1 MVRTPQSASG
11 SLGSHPPELQT
22 LLYRPN
28 KCRGA
33 GCVPLDE
40 IEKTAWRHLVLLIT
54 WPGPAQGRRG
64 GRPRALSGCMVS
76 TPHARVYHIV
86 VHHRMRGRL
95 GCCAGAIVA
104 ERGPP
109 KSRLLLRR
117 FPSVAD
123 AAPIPPIFPM
133 AHMAPVATRALTLP
147 LWS

>member
-1 MVRTPQSASG
+1 MYGVWLAAVEIDSPRAVRTSVCYM
-11 SLGSHPPELQT
+11 T
-22 LLYRPN
+22 L
-28 KCRGA
+28 
-33 GCVPLDE
+33 
-40 IEKTAWRHLVLLIT
+40 
-54 WPGPAQGRRG
+54 PGPAQGRRG